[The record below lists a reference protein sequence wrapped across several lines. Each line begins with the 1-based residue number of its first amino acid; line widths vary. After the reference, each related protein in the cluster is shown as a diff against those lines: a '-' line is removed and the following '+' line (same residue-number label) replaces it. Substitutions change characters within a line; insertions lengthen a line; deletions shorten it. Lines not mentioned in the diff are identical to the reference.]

1 VGRYVVDDGLVG
13 VVKGNVIPNFFS
25 ADDMDAVNDHWIRL
39 LGCAMLLRDSGDSKM
54 MWSYLGEEMLLKRV
68 HR

>member
-1 VGRYVVDDGLVG
+1 MGRYVVDDGLVG
-13 VVKGNVIPNFFS
+13 VVKGRIPNFFS

-39 LGCAMLLRDSGDSKM
+39 LGCAMLLRESGDDVV
-54 MWSYLGEEMLLKRV
+54 LFGRGENRV